1 MILLPKKTY
10 PYMLKPFKFFKSNT
24 LPEVDLEMI
33 SREVQMIARGP
44 EHIPAGYI
52 YAPYIPLQVTEPR
65 GINACIMEGYRAHRD
80 NLPPGQCP
88 YDMGTPEREHW
99 MAGWS
104 NRENF
109 ESIPQPEAEDEL
121 YMEVEDVDTGD
132 CFGIPAAM
140 SYAISYRGKL
150 MFDNRSPVSGSC
162 EYGEYV
168 YWIDNVYST
177 LENTLV
183 ISVTISV
190 PNTVGRGRTLHK
202 IRKIIPYD

>member
-1 MILLPKKTY
+1 MI
-10 PYMLKPFKFFKSNT
+10 KPFKFFKSNT
-24 LPEVDLEMI
+24 LPE
-33 SREVQMIARGP
+33 
-44 EHIPAGYI
+44 
-52 YAPYIPLQVTEPR
+52 
-65 GINACIMEGYRAHRD
+65 
-80 NLPPGQCP
+80 
-88 YDMGTPEREHW
+88 
-99 MAGWS
+99 
-104 NRENF
+104 
-109 ESIPQPEAEDEL
+109 AEDEL
-121 YMEVEDVDTGD
+121 YMEVEDTDTGE

-202 IRKIIPYD
+202 IRKIIPHETI